1 MAWKTEGASG
11 SESAEET
18 VCDGNE
24 VTEVA
29 EEDGCQRTNQAG
41 MGASLLDCKK
51 KNQSDGDILAK
62 IRTSTVWQMEI

>member
-1 MAWKTEGASG
+1 MLCRLFTNRLRRVAWKTEGASG

-29 EEDGCQRTNQAG
+29 EEDGCQ
-41 MGASLLDCKK
+41 
-51 KNQSDGDILAK
+51 
-62 IRTSTVWQMEI
+62 